1 MAEFSLPANSVVK
14 QGKLFAAGEGVTN
27 IKRFIVY
34 RYDPASGENPYTDTY
49 EVDMDGCGPMVL
61 DGLLKI
67 KDQMDSTLSL
77 TTG

>member
-34 RYDPASGENPYTDTY
+34 RYDPIWIA
-49 EVDMDGCGPMVL
+49 VDRWYSMAYSK
-61 DGLLKI
+61 LKTRWI
-67 KDQMDSTLSL
+67 RPFLCDAHVVREYVAPAR
-77 TTG
+77 